1 MASEELV
8 VVDFAG
14 HWLYT
19 DSNASQVIGHRAMV
33 KYSSDCDSWCGG
45 CEHHYGEEML
55 CLCLGGWLNIWQP
68 F

>member
-19 DSNASQVIGHRAMV
+19 DSNASRVIGHRAMV
-33 KYSSDCDSWCGG
+33 KYSSDCDS
-45 CEHHYGEEML
+45 
-55 CLCLGGWLNIWQP
+55 
-68 F
+68 